1 MLNSLAIYQQK
12 GIQGLRDLEGK
23 FALVIFDGSPAAT
36 FPRHWWC
43 RKWQSHQQFPSCDPM
58 VATKQLKYN

>member
-1 MLNSLAIYQQK
+1 MTENCPSIEKGKLCKNSPIVHQKSTTSIALAIYQQK

-36 FPRHWWC
+36 FPRHC
-43 RKWQSHQQFPSCDPM
+43 
-58 VATKQLKYN
+58 

>member
-1 MLNSLAIYQQK
+1 MIALAIYQQK

-36 FPRHWWC
+36 FPRHC
-43 RKWQSHQQFPSCDPM
+43 
-58 VATKQLKYN
+58 